1 VENTS
6 DAMTDDVNFTRSG
19 KRPEPIETGNRQ
31 LGPRAYVYV
40 IRLSKTAGSQP
51 IRGTETAE

>member
-1 VENTS
+1 
-6 DAMTDDVNFTRSG
+6 MTDDVNFTRSG